1 MKTTTNAN
9 TYRAKRSA
17 RLVVWLLLLLVAPIS
32 LAVAIPSA
40 EAAGPYSGPPN
51 PPQLGNPPVPD
62 AGWQAQEIGRM
73 QPWWQ
78 NDGVTPSPPSIAQ
91 PTVKR
96 RPSMYDTGSDDDWG
110 D

>member
-1 MKTTTNAN
+1 MKTTTNA
-9 TYRAKRSA
+9 TPYRAKRNVG
-17 RLVVWLLLLLVAPIS
+17 LVVCILLLLAVPTS
-32 LAVAIPSA
+32 LAVAIQFA
-40 EAAGPYSGPPN
+40 VAAGPYFGPTN
-51 PPQLGNPPVPD
+51 FPQVGTPPVPD
-62 AGWQAQEIGRM
+62 AGWQAQELGGI

-78 NDGVTPSPPSIAQ
+78 NDSVTPPPSIAQ